1 MTGLQMALCIV
12 SMEELTEYS
21 ANKGLT
27 LTETVAQINYAV
39 YSCDSK
45 YETYEVRAQRTLN
58 NR

>member
-1 MTGLQMALCIV
+1 MALCIV

-21 ANKGLT
+21 VNKELT
-27 LTETVAQINYAV
+27 LTEAVAQINSAV

>member
-21 ANKGLT
+21 ANNGLI
-27 LTETVAQINYAV
+27 LTETVTQINSAV

-45 YETYEVRAQRTLN
+45 YETYKVRAQRALN

>member
-21 ANKGLT
+21 VNKGLT
-27 LTETVAQINYAV
+27 LTEAVAEINYAV

-45 YETYEVRAQRTLN
+45 HETYEVRAQRTLN